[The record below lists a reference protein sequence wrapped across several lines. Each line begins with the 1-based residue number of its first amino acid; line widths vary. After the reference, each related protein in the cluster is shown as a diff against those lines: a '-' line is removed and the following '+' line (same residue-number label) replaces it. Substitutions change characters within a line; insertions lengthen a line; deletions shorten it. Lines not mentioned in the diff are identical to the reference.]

1 MTTTTHT
8 KGTTIMTT
16 ITYKSPT
23 EEVVS
28 FLRASIKEGIIY
40 NSDFT
45 VVKEILSHR
54 FDADERAVR
63 DHLYKG
69 RRTDGLPGFQEGV
82 SEILDALPMN
92 LYGLKPKALIV
103 LQELTPKLVNNPAF
117 ALNHNWFFETLKLVT
132 FWLEVRELLYVTA
145 KPLIVK
151 TRKPNPDSESKDART
166 LENTG
171 TCPICNGNFKRD
183 SKGRI
188 VRHGYKVEGREY
200 HGSCYGD
207 GFQPWEV
214 SSTGVEKY
222 LTLLERT
229 KCSLENQQS
238 SLLESPPE
246 SLYDKYRRVS
256 VAKGEA
262 GYERLLLS
270 RQADVASQLRQ
281 VASDLQYFTKKLHNW
296 TPGTLPGILA
306 GFDK

>member
-1 MTTTTHT
+1 MTTMTHT
-8 KGTTIMTT
+8 KGTTTMNITYTSTT
-16 ITYKSPT
+16 I
-23 EEVVS
+23 ELVE
-28 FLRASIKEGIIY
+28 FLTTSIKEGIIY
-40 NSDFT
+40 NSDYT
-45 VVKEILSHR
+45 MLKDIL
-54 FDADERAVR
+54 
-63 DHLYKG
+63 G
-69 RRTDGLPGFQEGV
+69 RRFEDQVREIRDAVLKVSPYDGNRRDWADGAEELYYDLP
-82 SEILDALPMN
+82 
-92 LYGLKPKALIV
+92 YGLYQASKLFKSK
-103 LQELTPKLVNNPAF
+103 LTGLDRDLMIKVAGLTVAWEPI
-117 ALNHNWFFETLKLVT
+117 
-132 FWLEVRELLYVTA
+132 REALYVTA

-214 SSTGVEKY
+214 SPVGVEKY

-229 KCSLENQQS
+229 VCSLENQQS
-238 SLLESPPE
+238 SLIESPPE

-256 VAKGEA
+256 VAKDEA